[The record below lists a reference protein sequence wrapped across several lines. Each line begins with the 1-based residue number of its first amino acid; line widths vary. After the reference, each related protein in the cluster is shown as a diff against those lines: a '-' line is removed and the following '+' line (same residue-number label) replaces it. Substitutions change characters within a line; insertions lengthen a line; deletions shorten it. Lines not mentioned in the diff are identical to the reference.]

1 MLSVAATRGVLQKRC
16 SQSSDMQL
24 YQKGILA
31 HAFSCKFCKIFKNTF
46 LTEHLCT
53 ATSVPCH
60 SSNER

>member
-24 YQKGILA
+24 DQKGIPA
-31 HAFSCKFCKIFKNTF
+31 HAFSCEFCKMFN
-46 LTEHLCT
+46 
-53 ATSVPCH
+53 VPCH